1 VSKTKQTIQ
10 FVHQISR
17 NMRLVFNFLILVLTV
32 GVLSSCVSKKKYDE
46 LAAGKQA
53 SDAALAETQ
62 NRVKGLEQDNAKL
75 KADMEAEKNRLNGE
89 IASLRNDLNATKGQI
104 GQVQEKLNMTQ
115 AQLDKIKSEINGIF
129 TAYEKSGLKLEE
141 RGGAL
146 YVVTSPVSYRSG
158 SYGLT
163 RAEKQALA
171 ELATTLK
178 NNPDVKLQ
186 IEGHTDA
193 DKVSAGASFQ
203 DNWELSTLRALSVV
217 RELIKQGANPSQVYA
232 AGRGDSMPKG
242 DNKTREGKAQ
252 NRRTEVKIDPS
263 LKAIR
268 DAVKN

>member
-1 VSKTKQTIQ
+1 
-10 FVHQISR
+10 
-17 NMRLVFNFLILVLTV
+17 MRLGLKSLIVLLSLGLV
-32 GVLSSCVSKKKYDE
+32 SSCVSKKKYDE
-46 LAAGKQA
+46 LAASKQA
-53 SDAALAETQ
+53 TDAALAETQ

-115 AQLDKIKSEINGIF
+115 AQLDKVKSEINGVF
-129 TAYEKSGLKLEE
+129 AAYEKSGLKLEE

-146 YVVTSPVSYRSG
+146 YVITSPVSYRSG
-158 SYGLT
+158 SYALS

-171 ELATTLK
+171 ELAMTLK

-193 DKVSAGASFQ
+193 DKVGGGAGYQ
-203 DNWELSTLRALSVV
+203 DNWELSTLRALNVV
-217 RELIKQGANPSQVYA
+217 RELIKKGASPSQVYA
-232 AGRGDSMPKG
+232 AGRGDSMPVG
-242 DNKTREGKAQ
+242 DNKTRDGKAQ